1 MFSDPFTKA
10 IIAFFHLGH
19 VVFSVIDLKSCLF
32 SVYSMIKASLCS
44 MILPPNP
51 CYQFRIHYHSL
62 IEAYRGCVPSVT
74 FLLVGFSLSSVQRR
88 GGIWMRAVVRRHRER
103 RLPELQWLSSVRHV
117 QQLLHIRRST
127 VSCKQILGYDC
138 RVCCGVDYVLH
149 VWLNG
154 RLTASLSVFIGRHLK
169 WRWRLNKTVLR

>member
-32 SVYSMIKASLCS
+32 SVYSMVKASLCS

-74 FLLVGFSLSSVQRR
+74 FLRVGFSFQCV
-88 GGIWMRAVVRRHRER
+88 MER
-103 RLPELQWLSSVRHV
+103 RDLDACNRAQTSRTATIRAAMAVKCTSRAATPTHTTIDRVLQADTGIRLP
-117 QQLLHIRRST
+117 
-127 VSCKQILGYDC
+127 G
-138 RVCCGVDYVLH
+138 
-149 VWLNG
+149 
-154 RLTASLSVFIGRHLK
+154 
-169 WRWRLNKTVLR
+169 VLRSRLRASRVIKW